1 MDRPRLIPQIYG
13 YTVCLVG
20 VITMLI
26 ASGGLIDGIFDSGRP
41 EMSREVDPSLR
52 TFDTYKQS
60 RIERARVYEPSRPPP
75 PARAVEGVTAV
86 EPLPPDSVLR
96 VTYQEE
102 RKSQIDRARY
112 QGNKRVVTSLFVLVL
127 AIALFLTHWRW
138 LRGLARAET
147 TAA

>member
-1 MDRPRLIPQIYG
+1 MERPRLIPQIYG

-26 ASGGLIDGIFDSGRP
+26 ASGGLIDGLFDSGRP
-41 EMSREVDPSLR
+41 EMSREVDQSLR

-60 RIERARVYEPSRPPP
+60 RIERARAYAPARPPP
-75 PARAVEGVTAV
+75 PARAVETVAV
-86 EPLPPDSVLR
+86 DEPLPPDSVLR
-96 VTYQEE
+96 VAYQEE

-112 QGNKRVVTSLFVLVL
+112 HGNKQVVTSIFILLL
-127 AIALFLTHWRW
+127 AVGFFLTHWRW
-138 LRGLARAET
+138 LRRLTRAET

>member
-26 ASGGLIDGIFDSGRP
+26 ASGGLIDGVFDSGRP
-41 EMSREVDPSLR
+41 EMSHEVDQSLR

-60 RIERARVYEPSRPPP
+60 RIDRARAYGPSRLP
-75 PARAVEGVTAV
+75 PARAVEDVPAA

-96 VTYQEE
+96 VTYQDE

-112 QGNKRVVTSLFVLVL
+112 QGNKQVVTSIFLLLL
-127 AIALFLTHWRW
+127 ALGLFLTHWRW
-138 LRGLARAET
+138 LRGLSRAG
-147 TAA
+147 TAAA

>member
-20 VITMLI
+20 VITMLV
-26 ASGGLIDGIFDSGRP
+26 ASGGLIDGLFDSGRP
-41 EMSREVDPSLR
+41 EMSREVDQSLR

-60 RIERARVYEPSRPPP
+60 RIERARAYAPARQPP
-75 PARAVEGVTAV
+75 PARTVETVAAD

-96 VTYQEE
+96 VAYAEE

-112 QGNKRVVTSLFVLVL
+112 HGNKRVVTSVFVLLL
-127 AIALFLTHWRW
+127 AIGLFLTHWRW
-138 LRGLARAET
+138 LRRLTRAET